1 MAEVQPVIDA
11 CRDALRIPADVYDYD
26 VEIEDLIAAARAAM
40 CAGGVSPKMA
50 SDDADGTV
58 RLAIKVFCKAHFGM
72 DNPDAER
79 YARTFLK
86 HLVLAIASS
95 ICLLSELHRL

>member
-1 MAEVQPVIDA
+1 MAEIQPVIDA

-79 YARTFLK
+79 YARTFDE
-86 HLVLAIASS
+86 LVTMMHGSPDYGGGA
-95 ICLLSELHRL
+95 

>member
-79 YARTFLK
+79 YARTFDD
-86 HLVLAIASS
+86 LVTMMHGSS
-95 ICLLSELHRL
+95 VYGGGA